1 MTKWVEHKNGICWEE
16 STLLAGAGL
25 RHGVT
30 GKSGGVSEAPLHRS
44 IWPFTSVTG
53 PRTSWRTGAACVL
66 SWAIPAEAD
75 DGPADP

>member
-30 GKSGGVSEAPLHRS
+30 GKSGGVSEAPFRALYE
-44 IWPFTSVTG
+44 PFASLVA
-53 PRTSWRTGAACVL
+53 RWR
-66 SWAIPAEAD
+66 AD
-75 DGPADP
+75 RA